1 MGEQVL
7 LTQGAL
13 LVQWARRNAGGVG
26 GSSVLW
32 GAVRNTWTKSK
43 LWEGE
48 TEWLILP
55 GHSPS

>member
-1 MGEQVL
+1 ML

-13 LVQWARRNAGGVG
+13 LVQWTRRNAGGVG
-26 GSSVLW
+26 GGVSSSLCVAVL
-32 GAVRNTWTKSK
+32 NTWTKSK